1 MENQPEQHDEPI
13 INSEPKVAAVEDNFE
28 ALTVAASLNGQT
40 LSALFHN
47 RNFVPLLLGQLV
59 SYIGDQFAT
68 IASITVI
75 SLLAGENSGLAV
87 GMLGMLAAHSLQLPP
102 QTGDNSGLAVGLL
115 GMSLAVP
122 QIIFGL
128 IAGVMVDKW
137 NRKVTMIASDLIRG
151 IGMFSLLLVNHD
163 PSRIWI
169 FYPAMFAIGTAQ
181 TLFYPAR
188 ASALPAIVQKRYL
201 AGANALLEA
210 GFVIALILGAGAAG
224 VLIDQFGADFA
235 FAFNG
240 AAYLFSAIMIVLINI
255 PLHRVESTAAG
266 KGGVGEVW
274 RDLRDGIKYIWQTKS
289 MRYIM
294 GLSIMV
300 AAGLGSVI
308 ILVLDYL
315 QKTLKIPASGFG
327 IVIGILGFG
336 IIIGGVVIQRL
347 SKFLPTN
354 RLVALAMAM
363 DGLAV
368 ISFVFHPVFAIVL
381 VATALIGFSVIIAR
395 GVLST
400 LTQAI
405 PPEEYRGR
413 VQGAFNLIFSAPLAL
428 AIGLAGLLVSL
439 FSQEAVF
446 AGFGIVLL
454 ITGWLAN
461 TMLRGIDDAIY
472 TESPTNIRDNTQ

>member
-1 MENQPEQHDEPI
+1 MERKPESSHDNSHHSPI
-13 INSEPKVAAVEDNFE
+13 VDPDPKVAAIEENVE
-28 ALTVAASLNGQT
+28 ALTVAASLNGK
-40 LSALFHN
+40 ALRELFRN
-47 RNFVPLLLGQLV
+47 RNFVPLLFGQLV

-68 IASITVI
+68 IASLTVI
-75 SLLAGENSGLAV
+75 GQLAKENSGLAI
-87 GMLGMLAAHSLQLPP
+87 A
-102 QTGDNSGLAVGLL
+102 LL

-122 QIIFGL
+122 QILFGL
-128 IAGVMVDKW
+128 IAGVLVDQW
-137 NRKVTMIASDLIRG
+137 NRKVTMIVSDVVRG
-151 IGMFSLLLVNHD
+151 LAMFSLLIIHGD
-163 PSRIWI
+163 SSRVWI
-169 FYPAMFAIGTAQ
+169 FFPAMFVIGTAQ

-210 GFVIALILGAGAAG
+210 GFVIALILGAGGAG
-224 VLIDQFGADFA
+224 ILIQQFGGDFA

-240 AAYLFSAIMIVLINI
+240 LAYAFSALMIFLIRI
-255 PLHRVESTAAG
+255 PLSRVVAATEHT
-266 KGGVGEVW
+266 GGFREVW
-274 RDLRDGIKYIWQTKS
+274 ADLRDGLSYIWRTKS

-294 GLSIMV
+294 GLSVMV
-300 AAGLGSVI
+300 AAGLGSI
-308 ILVLDYL
+308 IVLVLDYL
-315 QKTLKIPASGFG
+315 QKTLKIPPTGFG
-327 IVIGILGFG
+327 VVIGILGVG
-336 IIIGGVVIQRL
+336 IVIGGIVIQRL
-347 SKFLPTN
+347 SKYLPTN
-354 RLVALAMAM
+354 RLVALAMLL

-368 ISFVFHPVFAIVL
+368 TAFIFHPPFAIVL

-446 AGFGIVLL
+446 AGFGLTLVF
-454 ITGWLAN
+454 TAWLAVN
-461 TMLRGIDDAIY
+461 MLRGIDDAIY
-472 TESPTNIRDNTQ
+472 SDDAI